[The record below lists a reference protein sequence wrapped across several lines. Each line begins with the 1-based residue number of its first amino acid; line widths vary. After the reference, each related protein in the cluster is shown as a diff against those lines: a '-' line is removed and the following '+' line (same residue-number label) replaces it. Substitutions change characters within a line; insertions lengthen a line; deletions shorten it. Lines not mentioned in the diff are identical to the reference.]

1 MADYWMKLYI
11 EILDDPKMATLPD
24 RIWRRVIEL
33 FLVAKRQG
41 KDGHLP
47 DTRQIAW
54 ILRLNPDDLA
64 MDLAQIAQTGIIVQ
78 ELGGWFIPKFAQRQA
93 AVPDA
98 ERKAQER
105 KRAQSRQYSG
115 DVTNQSR
122 SVTQSTEDRL
132 TESESETESETE
144 VVVQQRPDIFAVYE
158 SEVGPITPFLAEDL
172 KLVETEYPDGWFVK
186 AVKVAKK
193 STTRV
198 TLNYIKAIM
207 KRWKSDGL
215 PAEMEEPKA
224 RPSGQKSIVLPDGSI
239 VEARL

>member
-33 FLVAKRQG
+33 FLVAKRLG

-54 ILRLNPDDLA
+54 VLRINPDDLA

-115 DVTNQSR
+115 DVTSQSR
-122 SVTQSTEDRL
+122 NVTQSTEDRL
-132 TESESETESETE
+132 TESETETDTE
-144 VVVQQRPDIFAVYE
+144 VVVQQRPNIFAIYQ
-158 SEVGPITPFLAEDL
+158 SEVGVITPFLAEDL
-172 KLVETEYPDGWFVK
+172 KLVESEYPDGWFEK
-186 AVKVAKK
+186 AVRVAKK

-198 TLNYIKAIM
+198 TLNYIKAIL

-215 PAEMEEPKA
+215 PAEVEEPKA
-224 RPSGQKSIVLPDGSI
+224 RTTGPQSIVLPDGSV